1 MLDKMTN
8 FEFRLHLQLQNK
20 ALELCL
26 CCITNPLCCYFNVM
40 TLLANTDSQTQP
52 AVVRQDKI
60 ISQQVC
66 FSVVCGTLPG
76 VLYFSVT
83 YYNLQ
88 VLQPFKESDQCLHA
102 FYWLMDDTHTV
113 ALV

>member
-1 MLDKMTN
+1 MTS
-8 FEFRLHLQLQNK
+8 
-20 ALELCL
+20 
-26 CCITNPLCCYFNVM
+26 
-40 TLLANTDSQTQP
+40 LANTDSQMQP
-52 AVVRQDKI
+52 AVGRQDKI

-76 VLYFSVT
+76 LLYFSVT

-88 VLQPFKESDQCLHA
+88 ELQPFKESDQYRHA

-113 ALV
+113 EMFSVALV